1 MNIQRLEYFL
11 DLVETCNYT
20 ETAERL
26 YTTQSNVSKQIIA
39 LEKEL
44 NIHLFDRSSRRIHLT
59 DAGKKLIPYAKKML
73 ADYAELKQALI
84 PFTDTVGSKLRI
96 CAIPVM
102 AQYHITELIA
112 KFHLMH
118 PLIQLQVS
126 EMESIHLKN
135 ELDEGHCDIGYMRI
149 FDLDTNKY
157 EKLTHVKD
165 RFVAVL
171 PKTHP
176 LSELKEVPLIK
187 LKEESFLQLNEKTQ
201 LYEYACS
208 LCRNVGFE
216 PQIVYTGAR
225 IDNILDLV
233 ANGMGISIMMENA
246 VKAMCHKGIV
256 AIPLDIEME
265 SELVFVRLKQEK
277 YSKVAKLFWEYLGD
291 LKKNDLI

>member
-1 MNIQRLEYFL
+1 
-11 DLVETCNYT
+11 
-20 ETAERL
+20 
-26 YTTQSNVSKQIIA
+26 
-39 LEKEL
+39 
-44 NIHLFDRSSRRIHLT
+44 
-59 DAGKKLIPYAKKML
+59 
-73 ADYAELKQALI
+73 
-84 PFTDTVGSKLRI
+84 
-96 CAIPVM
+96 
-102 AQYHITELIA
+102 
-112 KFHLMH
+112 
-118 PLIQLQVS
+118 
-126 EMESIHLKN
+126 
-135 ELDEGHCDIGYMRI
+135 MRI
-149 FDLDTNKY
+149 FDLDSNKY

-208 LCRNVGFE
+208 LCRNAGFE

-246 VKAMCHKGIV
+246 VKAMCHQGIV
-256 AIPLDIEME
+256 AVPLDIEME

-277 YSKVAKLFWEYLGD
+277 YSKVANLFWEYLGN
-291 LKKNDLI
+291 LKKNNLL